1 MLNETCQHIGG
12 SPMSSKRLKF
22 LGKTAISGVGYTE
35 FSRNSGKTVLQ
46 LATEACK
53 NAIEDSGISIEDV
66 DGVLSFSALN
76 DSVSSEAVATA
87 LGMRK
92 QNYIVNLNTG
102 GQAPSLLVMMAAAA
116 IESGMAEN
124 ILVFR
129 ALNGRSGKRIG
140 GMQILGDGSQFRDP
154 IGYTGQPAYFAMW
167 ARRYMIETGAT
178 WEDIA
183 AVPIAQRK
191 YAQLNERAII
201 KDPLTIE
208 DYLESPYIVE
218 PFRRPDCTP
227 EVDGAVAVLV
237 TSLKNARQMK
247 HAPAVIEGAAY
258 ACGPRSGIDMSDDLL
273 WDDYTKNYLHIIAD
287 DLWESAGITPKDV
300 DFAEIYDCFSTTV
313 LYGLEALGFVER
325 GGAGEF
331 VRSGETG
338 IDGELPVNTHG
349 GLLCEGYVHGM
360 NTLSEAV
367 LQIQRRGG
375 KRQVKNANIGVVT
388 SGAQVDGSALILRRD

>member
-1 MLNETCQHIGG
+1 MKR
-12 SPMSSKRLKF
+12 KRLSF
-22 LGKTAISGVGYTE
+22 IGKTAISGVGYTE
-35 FSRNSGKTVLQ
+35 FSKSSGKTVLQ

-53 NAIEDSGISIEDV
+53 KAIEDSGISMQDV

-87 LGMRK
+87 LGLPK
-92 QNYIVNLNTG
+92 QNYIVNFNTG
-102 GQAPSLLVMMAAAA
+102 GQAPSLLVMMAASA

-124 ILVFR
+124 VLIFR

-140 GMQILGDGSQFRDP
+140 GMQVFGDASQFRDP
-154 IGYTGQPAYFAMW
+154 VGYTGQPSYFAMW

-191 YAQLNERAII
+191 YAEWNERAII
-201 KDPLTIE
+201 REPLTLE
-208 DYLESPYIVE
+208 SYLESPYIVE
-218 PFRRPDCTP
+218 PFRRPDCTT
-227 EVDGAVAVLV
+227 EVDGACAILV
-237 TSLKNARQMK
+237 TSADNARQMN
-247 HAPAVIEGAAY
+247 PDPVIIEGAAY
-258 ACGPRSGIDMSDDLL
+258 GCGSRSGIDMSDDLL
-273 WDDYTKNYLHIIAD
+273 WEDYTKNYLHLIVD

-313 LYGLEALGFVER
+313 LFALEALGFTER
-325 GGAGEF
+325 GEAGEF
-331 VRSGETG
+331 VRAGETG
-338 IDGELPVNTHG
+338 LDGQLPVNTHG
-349 GLLCEGYVHGM
+349 GLLCEGYLHGM
-360 NTLSEAV
+360 NTIAEAV
-367 LQIQRRGG
+367 LQIQGRGG